1 MHVELV
7 SLWYFFLFN
16 IPHPNLANPLLLD
29 KNVHT
34 AAAAALKTD
43 VHQQEKPKFSKL
55 PPMKPSELS
64 DQDLARQVV
73 SGQIKF
79 FNIENE
85 IEDKFRAVKVRRA
98 AVESMTGRKNV
109 TANLPF
115 EHYDY
120 NAIFGQCCENV
131 IGHVPIPV
139 GVAGPLTVD
148 GQEYMV
154 PMATTEGALIAST
167 TRGCKALSMAGGV
180 STVVTRDAMSR
191 APVLECPNVKVSH
204 DVQKFIKENFSAVEA
219 RFNGTSRFAR
229 LQDISCLMAGKN
241 LYVRFSCATGDAM
254 GMNMAG
260 KATEAALA
268 VIIEAFPEVSVIALS
283 GNVCTDK
290 KPSAINWIEGRGKSV
305 AVDCTIPG
313 DIVKNV
319 LKTSVAALVKLNQ
332 SKNLVGSAVA
342 GSIGGFNAHASNIVT
357 ACFLA
362 TGQDPAQN
370 VESSNCITLMEAVND
385 GEDLYVSVTMPSLEV
400 GTVGGG
406 TALAPQAAML
416 ELLGVKGVSTDT
428 KESNSAKLARII
440 ASTVLAGEL
449 SLMSAL
455 SSGHLISSHL
465 KLNRKK

>member
-1 MHVELV
+1 MALRAETQLMRVPV
-7 SLWYFFLFN
+7 RYMSSLSRF
-16 IPHPNLANPLLLD
+16 D
-29 KNVHT
+29 KSVHT
-34 AAAAALKTD
+34 AANTKTD
-43 VHQQEKPKFSKL
+43 VVMEEWQSKPKFSKL
-55 PPMKPSELS
+55 PPLKPHEMS
-64 DQDLARQVV
+64 DTDLTRQVV
-73 SGQIKF
+73 AGQIKF

-85 IEDKFRAVKVRRA
+85 IEDKFRAVKIRRA

-109 TANLPF
+109 TNNLPF

-139 GVAGPLTVD
+139 GVAGPLLVD
-148 GQEYMV
+148 GQEFMV

-191 APVLECPNVKVSH
+191 APVLECPNVKVSLA
-204 DVQKFIKENFSAVEA
+204 VQDFIRSNYSKIEA

-229 LQDISCLMAGKN
+229 LQDVKCHMAGRN

-268 VIIEAFPEVSVIALS
+268 VITEAFPDVFVVALS

-305 AVDCTIPG
+305 SVDCTIPA
-313 DIVKNV
+313 DIVKTV
-319 LKTSVAALVKLNQ
+319 LKTSVEALCKLNQ
-332 SKNLVGSAVA
+332 AKNLVGSAVA
-342 GSIGGFNAHASNIVT
+342 GSVGGFNAHASNIVT

-385 GEDLYVSVTMPSLEV
+385 GKDLYVSVTMPCMEV

-416 ELLGVKGVSTDT
+416 DLLGVRGVSPAGA
-428 KESNSAKLARII
+428 EQSNSAKLARII

>member
-1 MHVELV
+1 MRHAESKLTRLPVRRMS
-7 SLWYFFLFN
+7 SLSRF
-16 IPHPNLANPLLLD
+16 D
-29 KNVHT
+29 KAVHT
-34 AAAAALKTD
+34 SAAAGKVEANEDWHAT
-43 VHQQEKPKFSKL
+43 PKFAKL
-55 PPMKPSELS
+55 PPLKPQEMS

-98 AVESMTGRKNV
+98 AVETMTGRKNV
-109 TANLPF
+109 TANLPY

-148 GQEYMV
+148 GHEYMV

-191 APVLECPNVKVSH
+191 APVLECPNVKVSQQ
-204 DVQKFIKENFSAVEA
+204 VQQFIKDNFSAIEA

-229 LQDISCLMAGKN
+229 LQDVSCHMAGKN

-260 KATEAALA
+260 KATEAALG
-268 VIIEAFPEVSVIALS
+268 VIVEAFPEVAVVALS

-305 AVDCTIPG
+305 SVDCTIPG
-313 DIVKNV
+313 HIVKSV
-319 LKTSVAALVKLNQ
+319 LKTTVPALCKLNQ
-332 SKNLVGSAVA
+332 AKNLVGSAVA

-385 GEDLYVSVTMPSLEV
+385 GEDLYVSVSMPCLEV

-416 ELLGVKGVSTDT
+416 ELLGVKGVSTDA
-428 KESNSAKLARII
+428 KESNSSKLARII

>member
-1 MHVELV
+1 
-7 SLWYFFLFN
+7 
-16 IPHPNLANPLLLD
+16 
-29 KNVHT
+29 
-34 AAAAALKTD
+34 
-43 VHQQEKPKFSKL
+43 
-55 PPMKPSELS
+55 
-64 DQDLARQVV
+64 
-73 SGQIKF
+73 
-79 FNIENE
+79 
-85 IEDKFRAVKVRRA
+85 
-98 AVESMTGRKNV
+98 
-109 TANLPF
+109 
-115 EHYDY
+115 
-120 NAIFGQCCENV
+120 
-131 IGHVPIPV
+131 
-139 GVAGPLTVD
+139 VD
-148 GQEYMV
+148 GQEFMV

-191 APVLECPNVKVSH
+191 APVLECPNVKVSQA
-204 DVQKFIKENFSAVEA
+204 VQEFIKTNYSSIEA

-229 LQDISCLMAGKN
+229 LQDVKCHMAGRN

-268 VIIEAFPEVSVIALS
+268 VITEAFPDVSVVALS

-305 AVDCTIPG
+305 SVDCTIPA
-313 DIVKNV
+313 DIVKSV
-319 LKTSVAALVKLNQ
+319 LKTTVEALCKLNQ
-332 SKNLVGSAVA
+332 AKNLVGSAVA

-370 VESSNCITLMEAVND
+370 VESSNCITLMEAVN
-385 GEDLYVSVTMPSLEV
+385 GQDLYVSVTMPCMEV

-416 ELLGVKGVSTDT
+416 DLLGVRGVSAADA
-428 KESNSAKLARII
+428 KQSNSAKLARII

>member
-1 MHVELV
+1 MQSKLTRVPVRCMSSV
-7 SLWYFFLFN
+7 SRF
-16 IPHPNLANPLLLD
+16 D

-34 AAAAALKTD
+34 AAAAVRTD
-43 VHQQEKPKFSKL
+43 ANEAWDSKPKFSKL
-55 PPMKPSELS
+55 PPMKPQEMS

-85 IEDKFRAVKVRRA
+85 IEDKFRAVKVRRQ
-98 AVESMTGRKNV
+98 AVETMTGRKNV

-191 APVLECPNVKVSH
+191 APVLECPNVKVSQA
-204 DVQKFIKENFSAVEA
+204 VQKFIQENFAAIEA

-229 LQDISCLMAGKN
+229 LQDISCHMAGKN

-268 VIIEAFPEVSVIALS
+268 VIIEAFPEVAVVALS

-290 KPSAINWIEGRGKSV
+290 KPSAINWIQGRGKSV
-305 AVDCTIPG
+305 SVDCTIPG
-313 DIVKNV
+313 AIVKSV
-319 LKTSVAALVKLNQ
+319 LKTTVPALCKLNQ
-332 SKNLVGSAVA
+332 AKNLVGSAVA

-385 GEDLYVSVTMPSLEV
+385 GEDLYVSVTMPCLEV

-416 ELLGVKGVSTDT
+416 ELLGVKGVSTDP
-428 KESNSAKLARII
+428 KESNSSKLARII